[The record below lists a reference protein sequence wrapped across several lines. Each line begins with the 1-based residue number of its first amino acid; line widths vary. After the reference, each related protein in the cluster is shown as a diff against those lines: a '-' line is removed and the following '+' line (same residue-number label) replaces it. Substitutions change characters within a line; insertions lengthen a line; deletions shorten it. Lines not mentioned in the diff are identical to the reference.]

1 MALLT
6 INETVLESLARDKR
20 SSLFDLL
27 ISDDEKKVYQHWQQE
42 WSPPGANVTIFFSTS
57 LVLRKNKLE
66 GFKPESFLIV

>member
-27 ISDDEKKVYQHWQQE
+27 ISDDEKKVYQH
-42 WSPPGANVTIFFSTS
+42 
-57 LVLRKNKLE
+57 
-66 GFKPESFLIV
+66 